1 MHCGSYIGRA
11 KKRLLPSEFE
21 LNFSIYRNRRK
32 MKKLVLSIFILTALL
47 FSACGGK
54 TTNETESQDLA
65 APEVSTS
72 SENSNSSGEPQNP
85 QSGDPAAMA
94 DREVSDLTRL
104 LVGLFK
110 LEGTDLVLSTEQAA
124 ALIPILNSYVELAQ
138 NQDAVPQEQ
147 AATPDP
153 STDAMQEQQIALQEQ
168 QITLVEQIEA
178 VLTTD
183 QLNSITSLELDQEA
197 VMAFL
202 EEQGLSFGGGQPG
215 QGTDQVMPQGT
226 PSTDQSGNV
235 LQVQG
240 TPGNGNGGPGGNPQ
254 DGSAPMDGQST
265 PGGDQ
270 GGRGGSS
277 GSTSSVLIEALLQL
291 LETKVNV

>member
-1 MHCGSYIGRA
+1 
-11 KKRLLPSEFE
+11 
-21 LNFSIYRNRRK
+21 

-54 TTNETESQDLA
+54 TTNEAESQDLA

-72 SENSNSSGEPQNP
+72 SENSNSSGEPRNP

-124 ALIPILNSYVELAQ
+124 ALIPILNSYVELTQ
-138 NQDAVPQEQ
+138 NQDVAPQQQ
-147 AATPDP
+147 AGTPEV
-153 STDAMQEQQIALQEQ
+153 SNDAMQEQQTANQEQ
-168 QITLVEQIEA
+168 QTALIEQIEA

-183 QLNSITSLELDQEA
+183 QLNSITALELDQEA

-235 LQVQG
+235 PQVQG
-240 TPGNGNGGPGGNPQ
+240 TPGSGNGGPGGNPQ

-265 PGGDQ
+265 PGTGQGGDQ

-291 LETKVNV
+291 LETKVNA